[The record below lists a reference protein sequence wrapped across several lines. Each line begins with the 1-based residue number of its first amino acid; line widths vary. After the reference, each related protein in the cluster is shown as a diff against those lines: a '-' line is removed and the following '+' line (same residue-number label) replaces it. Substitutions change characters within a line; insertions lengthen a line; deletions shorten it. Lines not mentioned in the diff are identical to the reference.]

1 MIKLRTILGKR
12 CGFTLLELIITVI
25 IVGILLCLFF
35 GGIITCS
42 AMFKKTEYTAV
53 AVEKMKD
60 GSVYRPLV
68 KLPDQGKVSGVC
80 AGIAYK
86 WGIDPWIPR
95 VVFIVMTFVVGG
107 GLLVYVVLALL
118 LDSAPTPVDYKLRI
132 SQ

>member
-1 MIKLRTILGKR
+1 MENVSKEMG
-12 CGFTLLELIITVI
+12 TLH
-25 IVGILLCLFF
+25 
-35 GGIITCS
+35 
-42 AMFKKTEYTAV
+42 
-53 AVEKMKD
+53 
-60 GSVYRPLV
+60 
-68 KLPDQGKVSGVC
+68 DQGKVSGVC

-95 VVFIVMTFVVGG
+95 VVFIVMTFIVGG